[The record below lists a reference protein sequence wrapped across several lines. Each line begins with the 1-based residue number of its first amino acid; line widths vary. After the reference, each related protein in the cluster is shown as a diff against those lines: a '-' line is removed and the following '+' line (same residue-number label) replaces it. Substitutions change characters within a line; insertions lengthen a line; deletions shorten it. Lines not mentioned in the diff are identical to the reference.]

1 MPINYDNYLMQ
12 PQNDSRNK
20 SKNIYIKLKKRLK
33 KTQIVCRLPY

>member
-20 SKNIYIKLKKRLK
+20 SKKYI
-33 KTQIVCRLPY
+33 